1 MQSLILLSFVSL
13 SVLASEESLP
23 SLIPILQPENTS
35 AAVEFPIQ
43 RRGRQVYYQ
52 CQIGTYSVLSRTP
65 CNTLQSCSA
74 GDRNVKLGVGCNNA
88 VQCTPYFQGPV
99 KCVNSCCCTS
109 VTNPTNP
116 TQPSPSNSGVCYHGQ
131 LSQVGCS
138 ARGQCAAGQTCMNG
152 LCCTTTGNEYTAA
165 CGGLAA
171 VNSCTNGGCSGGLFC
186 SSSNY
191 CCECPVGRTAGRCTN
206 GACAAGFTCMP
217 NGYCCA
223 SCPNNAMPFG
233 ACRDGVCGNGK
244 TCRAGNIC
252 C

>member
-1 MQSLILLSFVSL
+1 QMYSLALLSLLPLFVL
-13 SVLASEESLP
+13 SDDSLP
-23 SLIPILQPENTS
+23 DLIPITRPDNTS
-35 AAVEFPIQ
+35 AAIEFPIS

-52 CQIGTYSVLSRTP
+52 CRVGSYTVLSRTP
-65 CNTLQSCSA
+65 CNTLQACTP
-74 GDRNVKLGVGCNNA
+74 GDNNIKLGVGCSNA

-99 KCVNSCCCTS
+99 KCTNSCCCTS
-109 VTNPTNP
+109 VAGSTNP
-116 TQPSPSNSGVCYHGQ
+116 SPANSGVCYHGQ

-171 VNSCTNGGCSGGLFC
+171 NGACTNGGCAGGLSC
-186 SSSNY
+186 TASNY
-191 CCECPVGRTAGRCTN
+191 CCECPVGRTAGRCNN
-206 GACAAGFTCMP
+206 GACAAGYSCMP

-223 SCPNNAMPFG
+223 SCPNNVMPFG